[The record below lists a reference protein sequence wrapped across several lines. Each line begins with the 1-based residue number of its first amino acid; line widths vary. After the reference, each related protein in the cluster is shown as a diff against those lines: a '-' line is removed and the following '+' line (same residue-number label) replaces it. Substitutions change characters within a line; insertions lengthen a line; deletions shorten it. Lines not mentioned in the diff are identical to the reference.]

1 MKSFAINP
9 STNMMDVLG
18 YSGYTFNSAIADI
31 IDNSISAH
39 AKNITVYFKIEDD
52 IVSIFILDDGDGM
65 NLDKLHQCM
74 IPAYKDLNDI
84 RSDDDLGR
92 YSLGLKSASK
102 SFCKQLYVSSKVKNQ
117 NVNSVKLDFEHIKK
131 NNIWEAFDLDS
142 FKYENEIGAHGTLVY
157 WDNVTFKSINKKIDE
172 QYIYSIFEDL
182 EKSLSHTFGRYI
194 LEDGLNIYIQS
205 YKSKS
210 CKKTPINGWNP
221 FYLPNNKATNV
232 ISQKTLKIDD
242 RSINAVTYILPTY
255 SNLDPVDQAYM
266 SGKGLIEQSG
276 FYIYRNKRLIQ
287 EGGWLSLPGLS
298 ADQKCEYARISV
310 EIGTHL
316 DKEFDVN
323 FSKCQ
328 ISVPQELIN
337 DFLDIAKYARTSSR
351 KNYNYAKNPESKTS
365 IKKKNDIKV
374 WQTYYTNE
382 GLKLRI
388 NLEHPIVSNIFR
400 KLTENEKKK
409 ITTLLTNTLPIN
421 MLQSQGGIEEK
432 YSDVDIK
439 ELIKV
444 TFDEMYSKN
453 HDLSEIKKEMF
464 KTEPFNA
471 YVNELVDFFNELE
484 ESNNE

>member
-1 MKSFAINP
+1 MKSFTINP

-18 YSGYTFNSAIADI
+18 FSGYTFNSAIADI

-39 AKNITVYFKIEDD
+39 AKNITVYFKIEKD
-52 IVSIFILDDGDGM
+52 IVSVFILDDGDGM

-117 NVNSVKLDFEHIKK
+117 SVHTVEIDFDHIKK
-131 NNIWEAFDLDS
+131 NNVWEAFELDN
-142 FKYENEIGAHGTLVY
+142 FEYENEIGNHGTLVY
-157 WDNVTFKSINKKIDE
+157 WNNVVFKSINKKIDD
-172 QYIYSIFEDL
+172 QYIYSIFEEL

-194 LEDGLNIYIQS
+194 LEDGLSIYIQS
-205 YKSKS
+205 YKSKT
-210 CKKTPINGWNP
+210 CKKNKIEGWNP
-221 FYLPNNKATNV
+221 FYLPHNKGTSV
-232 ISQKTLKIDD
+232 VSQKSLKIGN
-242 RSINAVTYILPTY
+242 RTIPTCTYILPTY
-255 SNLDPVDQAYM
+255 SNLDPIDQAYM
-266 SGKGLIEQSG
+266 AGKGLIEQSG

-287 EGGWLSLPGLS
+287 EGGWLSLSGLT

-316 DKEFDVN
+316 DREFDVN

-328 ISVPQELIN
+328 ISVPQDLVN
-337 DFLDIAKYARTSSR
+337 DFLDIAKFARTSSR
-351 KNYNYAKNPESKTS
+351 KNYDYVKKPDNKSS
-365 IKKKNDIKV
+365 IKKKNDVKV
-374 WQTYYTNE
+374 WQTYSTSE
-382 GLKLRI
+382 GLKLKI
-388 NLEHPIVSNIFR
+388 NLEHPIVSNIFS

-421 MLQSQGGIEEK
+421 MLQSQGGFEEK
-432 YSDVDIK
+432 YSSIDIK
-439 ELIKV
+439 ELIRV
-444 TFDEMYSKN
+444 TFEEMYSKN

-484 ESNNE
+484 ESKDE